1 MNDFTKE
8 ELEGMLNCIYHGSWI
23 YKADKKTVINKLQS
37 MIDNYCEHEEKETI
51 QTFLSGTRFSNQCKK
66 CKRIC

>member
-37 MIDNYCEHEEKETI
+37 MIDNYCKHSDSTEH
-51 QTFLSGTRFSNQCKK
+51 QSNCV
-66 CKRIC
+66 ICDNCHKVIG